1 MNWHIFFQ
9 GFRARLILPVL
20 LTVIVAV
27 AAMMAEVWFGQRQ
40 GARTL
45 DSAIDKGFKEAGQR
59 SDAAI
64 DRMTGVLRDGFG
76 KAGLNLS
83 KGLGEKMQ
91 TALEEESA
99 AIEEQIFGLMTAN
112 AQGLTKVVGQIAGPV
127 LRARDLAALNGIV
140 RAMHTHENTV
150 LVCFMD
156 AQQRLLTRYLNRNH
170 EKIKGYLASQEK
182 AGFEQVLEA
191 ARQDP
196 TVRLIQAPVIDND
209 ETLGSFILCIST
221 KEVDRISKNL
231 QDRFDT
237 LIDSTRSTTISIL
250 AEQNTALEQEI
261 AQQAAS
267 LRQENTREAQAVLS
281 SVQGLNQQ
289 NSRRATNL
297 LLIGGACCL
306 GAVLLI
312 LLWNTRSVLRL
323 LGGEPEDM
331 VALARRI
338 AAGDLRQEGGDKD
351 ASGLQGV
358 LCEMSASLSRMVG
371 GISAEARSVAGTS
384 TQLALAAQELQIGA
398 ETSSQQSQA
407 VAAATEEM
415 SANMNTVASA
425 SEQSAQNVNSFAS
438 AVEAFAAAMVDIS
451 HNSQEARRIGEDA
464 AAHTRSSSEKVDRLG
479 QAALEI
485 SKVTEVITEIS
496 EQTNLLALNATIEA
510 ARAGEAGKGFAVVAN
525 EIKDL
530 ARQTA
535 GATEEIRLKIDD
547 IRQSTNA
554 TIKEIKKIY
563 DITDKVNA
571 IISAIA
577 SSVDE
582 QNSTAAAV
590 SSNVNVAAQGIGE
603 VNDNVMQASA
613 VAGEIARDINGV
625 SKVAD
630 EAKLGTIRLKEHAE
644 ALQQSTQ
651 RILTET
657 SRFILDQHAAA
668 KGGSGGSLVQWSPA
682 LSVQIPSIDEQH
694 HRLVDLLNGLHQAMS
709 QSKPREAIGA
719 VLDELVAYTGSH
731 FAYEEG
737 LFDKHG
743 YPEQAKH
750 KELHVKLVEQ
760 VLAFQRQFK
769 AGERNLDVEIF
780 NFLKDWLVNHIM
792 GVDRRYSTFLSSRGV
807 R

>member
-1 MNWHIFFQ
+1 MNWRNFFQ

-20 LTVIVAV
+20 LTVTVAV
-27 AAMMAEVWFGQRQ
+27 AAMIVGVWFGQRQ
-40 GARTL
+40 GARSL
-45 DSAIDKGFKEAGQR
+45 GSALDKGFKEATQR
-59 SDAAI
+59 SDSAI

-76 KAGLNLS
+76 KVGLSLS
-83 KGLGEKMQ
+83 KGLGENMQ
-91 TALEEESA
+91 TALKEESA
-99 AIEEQIFGLMTAN
+99 AMEEQIFGLMTAN
-112 AQGLTKVVGQIAGPV
+112 AQGLSKVVGQIAGPV
-127 LRARDLAALNGIV
+127 LRTRDLAALNGIV
-140 RAMHTHENTV
+140 RALHSHENTV

-170 EKIKGYLASQEK
+170 EKIKGYLAAQEK

-196 TVRLIQAPVIDND
+196 TVRLIQAPVIDNE
-209 ETLGSFILCIST
+209 ETLGTFILCIST
-221 KEVDRISKNL
+221 NEVDRISNHL
-231 QDRFDT
+231 QNRFDS
-237 LIDSTRSTTISIL
+237 LIDTTRASTVTIL
-250 AEQNTALEQEI
+250 AEQKTALEQEN
-261 AQQAAS
+261 AQQATA
-267 LRQENTREAQAVLS
+267 LRQENSREAQTVLA
-281 SVQGLNQQ
+281 SVQAQNEH
-289 NSRRATNL
+289 NSRQSANL

-338 AAGDLRQEGGDKD
+338 AAGDLRQEGARKD
-351 ASGLQGV
+351 ATGLQGV
-358 LCEMSASLSRMVG
+358 LNEMSASLGMLVG
-371 GISAEARSVAGTS
+371 GISAETRNVAGTA

-398 ETSSQQSQA
+398 ETSSQQAQA

-415 SANMNTVASA
+415 SVNMNTIASA

-438 AVEAFAAAMVDIS
+438 AVEAFAAAMKEIS

-464 AAHTRSSSEKVDRLG
+464 TAHTRSSSEKVDRLG
-479 QAALEI
+479 QAAMEI

-563 DITDKVNA
+563 DITDTVNE

-582 QNSTAAAV
+582 QNSTATAV
-590 SSNVNVAAQGIGE
+590 SNNVNVAAQGIGE

-613 VAGEIARDINGV
+613 VAGEIARDISGV
-625 SKVAD
+625 SQVAS

-657 SRFILDQHAAA
+657 SRFILDQQSGPQ
-668 KGGSGGSLVQWSPA
+668 GGTAGTLVQWTEA
-682 LSVQIPSIDEQH
+682 LSVRIPSIDQQH
-694 HRLVDLLNGLHQAMS
+694 HRLVDLLNALHQAMV
-709 QSKPREAIGA
+709 QAKPREAVGA
-719 VLDELVAYTGSH
+719 VLEELVAYTDSH

-737 LFDKHG
+737 LLDTHA
-743 YPEQAKH
+743 YPELAKH
-750 KELHVKLVEQ
+750 KELHVKLVGQILE
-760 VLAFQRQFK
+760 FQRQFNG
-769 AGERNLDVEIF
+769 GERNLDVEIF
-780 NFLKDWLVNHIM
+780 HFLKDWLVNHIM